1 MNREGP
7 AQLTSIVPYLRR
19 NIMNIDKVSKI
30 RRRILSISVLFSVTI
45 FLVFFA
51 PIILPLGVLLSAL
64 TKYSSLINAILFLY
78 GYLYFEVLG
87 VIRLGFNWLFDRN
100 DANFLGNTR
109 NIQTWWSSGLLRL
122 GKNLYRLNF
131 QVTGIDQI
139 KGPSAIILPRH
150 TSLGDTVLP
159 IVFFAHKR
167 SEGLRYV
174 LKRELLIIPCLD
186 IAGNRLPNLFVDRS
200 GLDTAKEL
208 KLIKDLVRETPGSES
223 ILLYPEGTRSSPAK
237 RQSLAKKN
245 PNMVGL
251 LERWP
256 DLLPPRKG
264 GPLTILEANIGK
276 DVVFLAHT
284 GFEGSASILDLIDGS
299 WLNQKIHLHFWRIKF
314 SEIPKDKQKF
324 LFEQWDFMQHHV
336 SQIQNDQ
343 LTSSQ

>member
-1 MNREGP
+1 
-7 AQLTSIVPYLRR
+7 
-19 NIMNIDKVSKI
+19 MNIDKVSKI
-30 RRRILSISVLFSVTI
+30 RRRILSISILFLLTF

-51 PIILPLGVLLSAL
+51 PIILPLALLLSAV
-64 TKYSSLINAILFLY
+64 TRYPSIINALLFLY
-78 GYLYFEVLG
+78 GYLYFEVYG
-87 VIRLGFNWLFDRN
+87 VVRLGLNWLFDRKDN
-100 DANFLGNTR
+100 KFLENTR

-122 GKNLYRLNF
+122 GRRLYHLDF
-131 QVTGIDQI
+131 QVSGTDQI
-139 KGPSAIILPRH
+139 EGPSAIVLPRH

-159 IVFFAHKR
+159 IAFFAHKR
-167 SEGLRYV
+167 DEGLRYV

-208 KLIKDLVRETPGSES
+208 ELIENLVKDTPKSES

-237 RQSLAKKN
+237 RKSLAKKN
-245 PNMVGL
+245 PNMLGL

-264 GPLTILEANIGK
+264 GPLTILEANTEK

-299 WLNQKIHLHFWRIKF
+299 WLYQKIHLHFWRIRF
-314 SEIPKDKQKF
+314 SEIPKDKQNF
-324 LFEQWDFMQHHV
+324 LFQQWDLMQRHV
-336 SQIQNDQ
+336 IQMQNDQ